1 MLAALIIVFREVL
14 EAGIIVGIMLAVT
27 RGIAH
32 RGWWIGGGVAA
43 GALGACV
50 AAVFAGALAAAFEGY
65 GQELFNAAI
74 LIVAVV
80 MLTWH
85 NVWMAHHGRELAAEM
100 RAAGE
105 AVAAGAKSLAG
116 LAVVVAV
123 AVLREGSE
131 AVLFLYGVVAAS
143 DPGSGL
149 ALFAGGAV
157 GMLLGA
163 ALSALTYFGLLTIP
177 SRYLFQ
183 VTTIMLAFLAAGM
196 AAQAV
201 AFLEEANALNALG
214 AVLWDSSW
222 LLSDHSMLGRAL
234 HTLVGYSDRPTALQF
249 LVYLATLAVTFGLL
263 RLFSSQPTPQAQA
276 G

>member
-32 RGWWIGGGVAA
+32 RGWWIGGGVAV

-65 GQELFNAAI
+65 GQEFFNAAI

-116 LAVVVAV
+116 LSVVVAV
-123 AVLREGSE
+123 AVLREGFE

-143 DPGSGL
+143 DPGSGF
-149 ALFAGGAV
+149 ALFAGGAI
-157 GMLLGA
+157 GLLLGA
-163 ALSALTYFGLLTIP
+163 AISAMTYLGLLTIP

-201 AFLEEANALNALG
+201 AFLEDANALTALG

-222 LLSDHSMLGRAL
+222 LLSDHSMVGRAL
-234 HTLVGYSDRPTALQF
+234 HTLVGYSDRPTGLQF
-249 LVYLATLAVTFGLL
+249 LVYLATLAATFGLL
-263 RLFSSQPTPQAQA
+263 RLFSSQPAPQAQA